1 MDDTA
6 PIRSEERFD
15 EVLVADYL
23 RSVIPEFGPV
33 TPIEFSQFQGGHA
46 NLTYVVRG
54 GDLELVLR
62 RPPLG
67 EVAPSSH
74 DMAREHRVLASL
86 HQTYPLAPQAF
97 HYCEDPSIMGK
108 PFFVMERRTGTVIR
122 RRWPDNLPDDEPTKR
137 VVGESFVDAVAA
149 LHGVD
154 YKVLGLADL
163 GRPNGF
169 VERQVTGWTD
179 RWGRAKHEHVP
190 DMDDLAAALAENIPS
205 PQRASLIHNDF
216 KLDNTMVDD
225 DGRLVAVFDWDM
237 STIGDPLVDL
247 GTTLAYWDGPP
258 EVAVVVPPDGE
269 VLGGVIGVREIVDKY
284 EALTGLDCSNIDW
297 YRGLASFRIAV
308 ILQQIHIR
316 YLRGQTADQRFA
328 LLGAVVPPLAAAG
341 LGFLRR

>member
-15 EVLVADYL
+15 EDLVADYL
-23 RSVIPEFGPV
+23 RSVIPEFGPAA
-33 TPIEFSQFQGGHA
+33 PIEFSQFQGGHA

-97 HYCEDPSIMGK
+97 HYCEDPSIMAK

-122 RRWPDNLPDDEPTKR
+122 RSWPDHLPDDEPTKR

-154 YKVLGLADL
+154 YEVLGLADL

-169 VERQVTGWTD
+169 VERQVAGWSE
-179 RWGRAKHEHVP
+179 RWGRARHEDVP
-190 DMDDLAAALAENIPS
+190 DMDELAAALAENIPS

-237 STIGDPLVDL
+237 STIGDPLIDL

-258 EVAVVVPPDGE
+258 EAAVVVPPDGQ
-269 VLGGVIGVREIVDKY
+269 VLGGVISVPDIVDKY
-284 EALTGLDCSNIDW
+284 EGLTGLDCSNIDW

-316 YLRGQTADQRFA
+316 YLRGQTADERFA

>member
-15 EVLVADYL
+15 EDLVADYL
-23 RSVIPEFGPV
+23 RSVIPEFGPAA
-33 TPIEFSQFQGGHA
+33 PIEFSQFQGGHA

-74 DMAREHRVLASL
+74 DMVREHRVLTAL
-86 HQTYPLAPQAF
+86 HQDYPLAPQAF

-122 RRWPDNLPDDEPTKR
+122 RRWPDHLPDDEATR
-137 VVGESFVDAVAA
+137 RAVGESFVDAVAA

-154 YKVLGLADL
+154 YEGLGLADL
-163 GRPNGF
+163 GRPSGF

-179 RWGRAKHEHVP
+179 RWGRARHEDVS

-216 KLDNTMVDD
+216 KLDNTMVDGA
-225 DGRLVAVFDWDM
+225 GRLVAVFDWDM

-269 VLGGVIGVREIVDKY
+269 VLGGVISVREIVDKY

-316 YLRGQTADQRFA
+316 YLRGQTADERFA
-328 LLGAVVPPLAAAG
+328 LLGEVVPPLAAAG
-341 LGFLRR
+341 LEFLSN